1 MKAKAKDGKKT
12 PVMPGGN
19 LELSLAMKGKGG
31 NLTHDPRPRRQR
43 TRSAQ
48 RRTAIRDHS

>member
-1 MKAKAKDGKKT
+1 MAKTKKANPLAGSR
-12 PVMPGGN
+12 N
-19 LELSLAMKGKGG
+19 LELALAMRGKGG

-48 RRTAIRDHS
+48 RRNAIRDHS